1 MRICLYTETAL
12 PMLGGQELVVDGLV
26 RQFVELGHHPVVV
39 APPPRGSWWAR
50 DRSLPYQVV
59 RQPKFVST
67 RWFLDAYAWLLGRV
81 QRRYQFDVVH
91 CHSVYPTGYVAAR
104 SAAIARLP
112 LVITSHGGDVC
123 PTSRLLKKPS
133 LPARFA
139 YALQHADALVAISQF
154 TAARFGELCSQPAR
168 IVAIPNGID
177 VTGLRAPAPRPP
189 ELDKAIRPGEYFLFL
204 GRVVARKG
212 IGLLLDAWTERQ
224 IPHHLVVAGDGPD
237 LTAFRE
243 QAATRGLGDRVTFVG
258 RAEGALKIYLLQNTV
273 ATVVPSRISEGL
285 PVVVLESYAAGR
297 PVIATRVP
305 GLEEIVEDNRTG
317 LLVPADSPAALS
329 EALLW
334 ATENRARLAEMGQ
347 AAQQR
352 ADRYDW
358 PTVAAEH
365 LALYEELIARKTLRA
380 NSEPDGKHGGS
391 A

>member
-1 MRICLYTETAL
+1 MAVVRMRICLYTETAL
-12 PMLGGQELVVDGLV
+12 PMLGGQELVVDGLA
-26 RQFVELGHHPVVV
+26 RQFLELGHHPVVV

-50 DRSLPYQVV
+50 ARSLPYQVV

-81 QRRYQFDVVH
+81 QRRYRFDVVH

-104 SAAIARLP
+104 SAGLARLP

-139 YALQHADALVAISQF
+139 YALQQADALVAISQF
-154 TAARFGELCSQPAR
+154 TAARFGELCSQPGR
-168 IVAIPNGID
+168 IVSIPNGID
-177 VTGLRAPAPRPP
+177 VTALRAPAPRPP
-189 ELDKAIRPGEYFLFL
+189 ELDNAIRPGEYFLFL

-212 IGLLLDAWTERQ
+212 VGLLLDAWTQCQ

-237 LTAFRE
+237 LAAFRE
-243 QAATRGLGDRVTFVG
+243 QVAVRGLGDRVTFVG
-258 RAEGALKIYLLQNTV
+258 RAEGSLKSYLLQNTL
-273 ATVVPSRISEGL
+273 AAVVPSRISEGL

-317 LLVPADSPAALS
+317 RLVPADSPPALGD
-329 EALLW
+329 ALLW
-334 ATENRARLAEMGQ
+334 ATENLAGLAEMGRE
-347 AAQQR
+347 AQKR

-365 LALYEELIARKTLRA
+365 LALYEELIARKAVRA
-380 NSEPDGKHGGS
+380 RS
-391 A
+391 